1 MKKSKFLLIPKSNNF
16 RDFITLQDIGNE
28 IRKNDHNCIT
38 INLIGPVSDE
48 NLSYLL
54 KQKKFD
60 FVFRVD
66 KGKPEKID
74 KNIRLDLFLS
84 TMEIN

>member
-16 RDFITLQDIGNE
+16 KDFITLQDIDNE
-28 IRKNDHNCIT
+28 IRKNDHNC

-54 KQKKFD
+54 
-60 FVFRVD
+60 
-66 KGKPEKID
+66 
-74 KNIRLDLFLS
+74 N
-84 TMEIN
+84 